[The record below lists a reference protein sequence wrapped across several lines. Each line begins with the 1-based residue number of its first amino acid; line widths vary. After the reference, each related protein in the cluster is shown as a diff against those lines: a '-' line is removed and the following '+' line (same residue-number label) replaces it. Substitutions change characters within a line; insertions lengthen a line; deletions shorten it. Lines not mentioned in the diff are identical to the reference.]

1 MSWNLLYAILNR
13 MEWFSTFRMRAGKSK
28 IVEIA
33 GLSGAVFGTWIA
45 SGALSQLV
53 QITICCPQSLFA
65 SWPSS
70 EELGQMFFGIIL
82 IMISI
87 FLLANERKGTQKR
100 VGKSDDESA
109 KLKFGSDCLEL
120 A

>member
-82 IMISI
+82 IVISI
-87 FLLANERKGTQKR
+87 FLLANERKGR
-100 VGKSDDESA
+100 RSA
-109 KLKFGSDCLEL
+109 SASQTTNLPN
-120 A
+120 